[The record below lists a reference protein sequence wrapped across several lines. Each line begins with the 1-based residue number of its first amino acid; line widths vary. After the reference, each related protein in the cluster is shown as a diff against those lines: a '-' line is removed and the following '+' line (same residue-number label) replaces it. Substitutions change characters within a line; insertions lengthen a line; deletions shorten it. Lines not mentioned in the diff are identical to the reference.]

1 MNLNGTG
8 INVNQSIAIYGITGG
23 SQTVISAAGTS
34 GGTITGSETT
44 LFGITIVMLVFTGY
58 VNATATAQTV
68 NFPYLYANQASV
80 ISNDTGV
87 VVGIDATGKTGVV
100 ITSPDNAT
108 AYSGVVL
115 ISGS

>member
-44 LFGITIVMLVFTGY
+44 LFGITTVMCVFTGY
-58 VNATATAQTV
+58 ENSTSTVQTV
-68 NFPYLYANQASV
+68 DYPYVFVNTPSI
-80 ISNDTGV
+80 ISNDTGLV
-87 VVGIDATGKTGVV
+87 ISATDAGFT
-100 ITSPDNAT
+100 ITSPANTT
-108 AYSGVVL
+108 AYSGVLL